1 MIGRLTKRSEF
12 LAAASGRRFR
22 TPRITMQALVR
33 PDGTAPSRVGLTVTR
48 KEGGAVERNRIRRRL
63 RAAIGQQA
71 ALVPAGRDIVFIG
84 RRDVLAVAF
93 PELLDDIERALA
105 AARTAKAP
113 SQRDPAPPGSIA
125 SPGVTRP

>member
-1 MIGRLTKRSEF
+1 MSKGTRPGEIALPF
-12 LAAASGRRFR
+12 DPALA
-22 TPRITMQALVR
+22 R
-33 PDGTAPSRVGLTVTR
+33 PDAGL
-48 KEGGAVERNRIRRRL
+48 
-63 RAAIGQQA
+63 
-71 ALVPAGRDIVFIG
+71 VFIG

-105 AARTAKAP
+105 AARAAKAP